1 MSLKA
6 EVNMFFNSFLLAT
19 LFYLKY
25 AGIIYPPC

>member
-6 EVNMFFNSFLLAT
+6 EVNMFFNALLAT
-19 LFYLKY
+19 LVYLKY